1 MTPRVKLL
9 GFNHTPAIPNQI
21 GIATVL
27 LLDEVI
33 ARFKTVNK
41 KDGSGYFIAPC
52 SIKSHEDG
60 KEIYLD
66 AIAFERN
73 SFKDEVYN
81 LIRSHLSKSMA
92 PPQNTPKSGFD
103 DDMFGNQPP
112 PF

>member
-1 MTPRVKLL
+1 MKPRVTLL
-9 GFNHTPAIPNQI
+9 SFTHTPAIPSQI

-27 LLDEVI
+27 LLDEII
-33 ARFKTVNK
+33 ARFKAVNK
-41 KDGSGYFIAPC
+41 KDGTGYFIAPC

-73 SFKDEVYN
+73 SFKDEVFN
-81 LIRSHLSKSMA
+81 LIRSHLSKATSPAQAM
-92 PPQNTPKSGFD
+92 PSGFD